1 MMEAIRQ
8 TMKVPGSR
16 ELRIT
21 LPDHV
26 AENQS
31 VEVILLIGTEDN
43 ERQMKI
49 AMMKEA
55 MSDQLFLDDLKE
67 VSEDFAHLDNEDWEK
82 GHGV

>member
-1 MMEAIRQ
+1 MEAIRR
-8 TMKVPGSR
+8 TMKVPVNR

-26 AENQS
+26 SENQN

-43 ERQMKI
+43 EKQRKI

-67 VSEDFAHLDNEDWEK
+67 VSEDFAHLDTEDWESES
-82 GHGV
+82 GV